1 MATTQEREGLTIP
14 IAQAARIAGTGWET
28 MREAV
33 RIGQVPSVVIG
44 RKPRVLREPFLEMLG
59 ERPEHGDSVS

>member
-1 MATTQEREGLTIP
+1 MARTEDREGLTIP
-14 IAQAARIAGTGWET
+14 IAEAARIAGTGWET

-44 RKPRVLREPFLEMLG
+44 RKPRVLREPFLEMLEG
-59 ERPEHGDSVS
+59 RSEQVSRVR